1 MNEYTNDM
9 SPYRAAG
16 ELAGITSLVDAF
28 YSNMDTFP
36 EARVIQEDAS
46 RGFDRGAE
54 KTHVLSVR
62 SARRPSTVY
71 RSLRPESTFLIFI
84 ANSRLDTAERD
95 AWMLCMQHATAVQ
108 PYEAS
113 FKEYLLARLWIPAER
128 IRLFNEAET

>member
-9 SPYRAAG
+9 SPYGAAG

-36 EARVIQEDAS
+36 EARVIRKMHPEDLTEA
-46 RGFDRGAE
+46 RKKLTYFLCG
-54 KTHVLSVR
+54 VLGG
-62 SARRPSTVY
+62 P
-71 RSLRPESTFLIFI
+71 
-84 ANSRLDTAERD
+84 RLYIDHYGPVNLPDFHSQFPIGYAERD